1 MDLNTL
7 KYKINCITVLK
18 FPEPLVVFYFCRKE
32 NTRNICSKFNHRES
46 WLASFFYVYRPVIL
60 AIELKTYFPKS
71 IRSSGICPDLHQT
84 TQNVYLIDG
93 SILYILR
100 TYLNIDIR
108 HSISRVTFYIVIKV
122 ASFILF
128 CQAFNFIHFIY
139 QLLLSTS
146 NVSLQKMT
154 TAVEYKTMA
163 TEVVQY

>member
-7 KYKINCITVLK
+7 KYQINWITTLK
-18 FPEPLVVFYFCRKE
+18 FPEPFVVFYFCRKE
-32 NTRNICSKFNHRES
+32 NTRNIPSKFNHRES

-60 AIELKTYFPKS
+60 AIELKRYFPKS
-71 IRSSGICPDLHQT
+71 IRNLGICPDLHQT
-84 TQNVYLIDG
+84 SQNVYLIDG
-93 SILYILR
+93 SIIYILR

-122 ASFILF
+122 ASLILF

-139 QLLLSTS
+139 RLLLSTS

-154 TAVEYKTMA
+154 TAAEYKTMA